1 MVAFLPGNHG
11 LSPSAILWPAAA
23 LSAILREQLE
33 YLIDHAGA
41 TAEDG
46 CPACSR
52 YLRVRSVLLEIFC
65 TPPNVPSPPGK

>member
-1 MVAFLPGNHG
+1 MVAFVPGNHG

-41 TAEDG
+41 RTEAG
-46 CPACSR
+46 CPACAR

-65 TPPNVPSPPGK
+65 NSADAPPPPGK